1 MVREYGVH
9 NVRSINND
17 WYEMVL
23 VTPLPYNKKPSVAQE
38 KRPWDTCDMVTFP
51 NQTKVYTKSI
61 LSHMLHV
68 WNIYQ
73 HLP

>member
-17 WYEMVL
+17 WYEMVNSL
-23 VTPLPYNKKPSVAQE
+23 QHFGAGNPLALQKKPSVAQE

-51 NQTKVYTKSI
+51 NQTKVYP
-61 LSHMLHV
+61 LV
-68 WNIYQ
+68 N
-73 HLP
+73 